1 MRDGRGNRDDTRRLA
16 FEARL
21 HLLELSHGNSHAK
34 RLPATARRQKQKR
47 RDVSIAAL
55 IAGLCSMILL
65 VLVRTGR
72 TGRAMIGA
80 AAGIMRLALYRGRGR
95 RRAVAMHRLNMLFH
109 TRLAGCDELVLLQL
123 RGAMLR
129 RRAHRGRFVAV
140 DWPRLQRLLFVQN
153 ILRLA
158 MLIAARRP

>member
-1 MRDGRGNRDDTRRLA
+1 
-16 FEARL
+16 
-21 HLLELSHGNSHAK
+21 
-34 RLPATARRQKQKR
+34 
-47 RDVSIAAL
+47 
-55 IAGLCSMILL
+55 
-65 VLVRTGR
+65 
-72 TGRAMIGA
+72 
-80 AAGIMRLALYRGRGR
+80 MRLALHRSRGR
-95 RRAVAMHRLNMLFH
+95 RRRAVVMHRLNMLFH

-158 MLIAARRP
+158 MLIAARRPVVLRLPAIQRIRTGRRRRWLRLLEMVVARHHRLVVGLQPISILVIVVSGCPQILLPGQMRRLDLIANRPDSLCRLA